1 MDAAP
6 RGTAEIPPKFEGDI
20 GQVPV
25 LTAFRPIQA
34 LELERMTTSELLD
47 AAAQKL
53 TEAATLLDRAGEERL
68 AADATELAER
78 VNLRIAM
85 N

>member
-1 MDAAP
+1 MHSNAGPAKS
-6 RGTAEIPPKFEGDI
+6 RGPFGKHCVDPNAKWQFSAG
-20 GQVPV
+20 
-25 LTAFRPIQA
+25 
-34 LELERMTTSELLD
+34 D

>member
-1 MDAAP
+1 
-6 RGTAEIPPKFEGDI
+6 
-20 GQVPV
+20 
-25 LTAFRPIQA
+25 
-34 LELERMTTSELLD
+34 MTTSELLD

-53 TEAATLLDRAGEERL
+53 TEAATLLDRASEEQL

-78 VNLRIAM
+78 INLRIAM